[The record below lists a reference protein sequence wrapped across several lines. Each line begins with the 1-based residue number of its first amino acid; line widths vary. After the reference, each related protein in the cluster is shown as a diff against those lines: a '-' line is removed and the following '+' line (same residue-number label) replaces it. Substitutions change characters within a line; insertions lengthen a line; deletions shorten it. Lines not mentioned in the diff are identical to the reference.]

1 VDLCFAPTFDLQGL
15 DMIPERVLSQHQ
27 WLGALVH
34 LDPRPGP
41 VVRHSEP
48 PKALVGWGVPDSQG
62 AHFWV
67 VAVAAVLQCVY
78 SAFC

>member
-1 VDLCFAPTFDLQGL
+1 
-15 DMIPERVLSQHQ
+15 MIPERVLSQHQ

-62 AHFWV
+62 AHFG
-67 VAVAAVLQCVY
+67 L
-78 SAFC
+78 